1 MPHKFSEQY
10 DLQGGDIVASG
21 SASGSAGSFDLT
33 GYQTAVYIL
42 SVHCETSGSVA
53 FVPQESAASGGTYTT
68 VAASSGS
75 VALPTI
81 DTGTDDEVYILEVPV
96 ASAKPFQKLYYSQT
110 GANSTICITVLGEYG
125 GSKNP
130 LPVTQENTVGVW

>member
-33 GYQTAVYIL
+33 GYDSAVYIL

-53 FVPQESAASGGTYTT
+53 FVPQESATSGGTYTT

-81 DTGTDDEVYILEVPV
+81 DTSTDDEVYILEVPV
-96 ASAKPFQKLYYSQT
+96 SSDKPFQKLAYAQT
-110 GANSTICITVLGEYG
+110 GANSTITITVLGEG
-125 GSKNP
+125 GGGLNA
-130 LPVTQENTVGVW
+130 LPASQENTIGKW